1 MRKVLVIAALVITAW
16 SCGDDRSAT
25 GGAGN
30 TDTAS
35 TNTTVGTGNGGHT
48 YGADSIGQQP
58 GNPTGYGND
67 SGNKGPRGQGDTTR
81 MSSGNQQ

>member
-1 MRKVLVIAALVITAW
+1 MRKVLVVLALAIGAW

-35 TNTTVGTGNGGHT
+35 SNTTVGTGNGGHT

-67 SGNKGPRGQGDTTR
+67 SGNKGTGSQGDT
-81 MSSGNQQ
+81 SGRRAGGQ